1 MESLNGNTIL
11 SKIQNIKGRKYNYK
25 SRKELIQMHESGQ
38 IQFSVDTVELEE
50 EKSNLLAGK
59 PDSIAIS
66 DSLLKQNLGY
76 DQILVRDDQQY
87 GTRIDAPN
95 LGNQKY
101 YGVVAQEIKNEF
113 PELVKFDS
121 TSMLYGV
128 NYKGFVP
135 VLLEAI
141 KAQQHKID
149 TNQKDISN
157 DQSLLDQQEQR
168 IKELEQLVQ
177 QQQEAIS
184 SLQAEVDR
192 IKTQCCSSMVEQKSK
207 PTGMKKI
214 NQTAQAELY
223 QNIPNPF
230 TESTRI
236 EYFLPQSTGEARL
249 YIYNMQGSQIRNYRI
264 SSFEEGS
271 ITIQGGSMQPGMYM
285 YTLVADDRVV
295 DTKQMILTK

>member
-1 MESLNGNTIL
+1 M
-11 SKIQNIKGRKYNYK
+11 
-25 SRKELIQMHESGQ
+25 
-38 IQFSVDTVELEE
+38 EE

-76 DQILVRDDQQY
+76 DQLLVKDDQQY

-128 NYKGFVP
+128 NYNGFVP

-157 DQSLLDQQEQR
+157 DQSLLDQQKQR
-168 IKELEQLVQ
+168 IKDLEQLVQ

-207 PTGMKKI
+207 PTGTKKI

-236 EYFLPQSTGEARL
+236 EYFLPKSTGEARL

-285 YTLVADDRVV
+285 YTLIADGREV
-295 DTKQMILTK
+295 DTKKMILTK